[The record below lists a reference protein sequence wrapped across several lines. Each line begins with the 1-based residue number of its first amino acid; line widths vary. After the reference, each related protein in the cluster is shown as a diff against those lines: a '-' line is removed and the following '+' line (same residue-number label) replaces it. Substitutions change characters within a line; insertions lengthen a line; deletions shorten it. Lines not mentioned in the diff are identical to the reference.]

1 MFAELGL
8 IRFQVIGSPQEIRS
22 ERRYDYAQ
30 HNLIEARP
38 RLQWVGTG
46 LERISFDILM
56 HSSFTDPAA
65 QMAALGAAAA
75 AHLAMPLV
83 FGNGV
88 LRGYFVIESIAT
100 RSTQLS
106 AGGNPIAIT
115 TRLEL
120 REWVPDSGLGA
131 SASAAVPDF
140 APLGLIAA
148 AASAADSGPAA
159 SAPLSPAGV
168 TALLAVPAAAALPSA
183 EIEPGDVPA
192 AVITRSAAL

>member
-1 MFAELGL
+1 MFAELGPV
-8 IRFQVIGSPQEIRS
+8 RFQVIGSPQEIHS

-30 HNLIEARP
+30 HNVIEARP

-46 LERISFDILM
+46 LERISLEILM

-88 LRGYFVIESIAT
+88 LRGYFVIEAIAT
-100 RSTQLS
+100 RSMQLS

-115 TRLEL
+115 TRLDL
-120 REWVPDSGLGA
+120 REWVPDTGLGA
-131 SASAAVPDF
+131 SAAVAVPDF
-140 APLGLIAA
+140 APLALVAPASAA
-148 AASAADSGPAA
+148 AAGGAAG
-159 SAPLSPAGV
+159 APLSPQGV
-168 TALLAVPAAAALPSA
+168 TALLTVPAAAALPSA
-183 EIEPGDVPA
+183 EIQPGDVPA
-192 AVITRSAAL
+192 SVITRSAAL

>member
-8 IRFQVIGSPQEIRS
+8 IRFQVIGSPQEILS
-22 ERRYDYAQ
+22 QRRYDYAA
-30 HNLIEARP
+30 HEVIEARP

-56 HSSFTDPAA
+56 HSSFTDPAV
-65 QMAALGAAAA
+65 QMAALADAAA

-83 FGNGV
+83 FGNGL

-115 TRLEL
+115 MRLEL

-131 SASAAVPDF
+131 AATAIPDF
-140 APLGLIAA
+140 APLALVTAAGSAA
-148 AASAADSGPAA
+148 AGLSAGT
-159 SAPLSPAGV
+159 PLSPEGV
-168 TALLAVPAAAALPSA
+168 SALLATPAPAALPSA
-183 EIEPGDVPA
+183 RIQPGDVPA
-192 AVITRSAAL
+192 AVITRSAGL

>member
-8 IRFQVIGSPQEIRS
+8 IRFQVIGSPQEIVS
-22 ERRYDYAQ
+22 QRRYDYAEHSVIQ
-30 HNLIEARP
+30 ARP

-46 LERISFDILM
+46 LEQISFDILL

-65 QMAALGAAAA
+65 QIVALAEAAA

-88 LRGYFVIESIAT
+88 FRGYFVIESIAT

-115 TRLEL
+115 LRLEL

-131 SASAAVPDF
+131 IAAAVPGL
-140 APLGLIAA
+140 APLALVSAASSAA
-148 AASAADSGPAA
+148 AGLAAG
-159 SAPLSPAGV
+159 APLTPAGV
-168 TALLAVPAAAALPSA
+168 SALLAVPAPAATPSVQLRA
-183 EIEPGDVPA
+183 GDVPPI
-192 AVITRSAAL
+192 VITRGASL

>member
-1 MFAELGL
+1 MFAELGPV
-8 IRFQVIGSPQEIRS
+8 RFQVIGSPQEILSR
-22 ERRYDYAQ
+22 RRYDYAQ
-30 HNLIEARP
+30 HDVVETRP
-38 RLQWVGTG
+38 RLQWVGTD
-46 LERISFDILM
+46 LERISFEILM

-65 QMAALGAAAA
+65 QMAALAGAAA

-88 LRGYFVIESIAT
+88 FRGHFVIESIAT

-120 REWVPDSGLGA
+120 REWVPDAGLSA
-131 SASAAVPDF
+131 SAAAAVPDF
-140 APLGLIAA
+140 APLALVAATIAA
-148 AASAADSGPAA
+148 PAGLAAG
-159 SAPLSPAGV
+159 APLSPEGV

-183 EIEPGDVPA
+183 AIQPGDVPA

>member
-8 IRFQVIGSPQEIRS
+8 IRFQVIGSPQEILSR
-22 ERRYDYAQ
+22 RRYDYVQ
-30 HNLIEARP
+30 HNVIEARP

-46 LERISFDILM
+46 LERISFEILM

-65 QMAALGAAAA
+65 QMASLAAAA
-75 AHLAMPLV
+75 ATHLAMPLV

-88 LRGYFVIESIAT
+88 FRGYFVIESIAT
-100 RSTQLS
+100 RATQLS

-120 REWVPDSGLGA
+120 LEWVPDSGLGA
-131 SASAAVPDF
+131 SPAAAATEF
-140 APLGLIAA
+140 APLALVA
-148 AASAADSGPAA
+148 AASAAPAGLA
-159 SAPLSPAGV
+159 AGEPLIPTGV

-183 EIEPGDVPA
+183 EIAPGDVPA
-192 AVITRSAAL
+192 SVITRSAAL

>member
-8 IRFQVIGSPQEIRS
+8 IRFQVIGSPQEILS
-22 ERRYDYAQ
+22 ARRYGYAQ
-30 HNLIEARP
+30 HDVIEARP
-38 RLQWVGTG
+38 RLQWVGTD
-46 LERISFDILM
+46 LERISFEILM

-65 QMAALGAAAA
+65 QMAALADAAA

-83 FGNGV
+83 YGNGV

-131 SASAAVPDF
+131 SAAAAGPDF
-140 APLGLIAA
+140 APLALVSAAGAA
-148 AASAADSGPAA
+148 AAGLAAGT
-159 SAPLSPAGV
+159 PLSPEGV
-168 TALLAVPAAAALPSA
+168 TALLAVPGAAALPSA
-183 EIEPGDVPA
+183 QIQPGDVPA